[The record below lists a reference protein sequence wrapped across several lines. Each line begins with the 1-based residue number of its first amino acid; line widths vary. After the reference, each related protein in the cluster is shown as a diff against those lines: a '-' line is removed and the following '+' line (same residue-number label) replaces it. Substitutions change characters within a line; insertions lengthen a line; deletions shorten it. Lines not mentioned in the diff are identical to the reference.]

1 MSMPIADSTLEG
13 VALDEAVA
21 RAIGEE
27 PGADYST
34 SWHHGG
40 RLIERYNI
48 SLSPPQSRVRRNG
61 GRQPGWGESGMWG
74 STSWTMRN
82 ADGERCVAYDDT
94 RPLVAAMR
102 LIVECNPARAA

>member
-1 MSMPIADSTLEG
+1 MSIADSTLEG

-21 RAIGEE
+21 KAIGEE

-34 SWHHGG
+34 SWVHGG

-48 SLSPPQSRVRRNG
+48 SLSPPQSRVHRNG

-74 STSWTMRN
+74 CTSWTMLKEE
-82 ADGERCVAYDDT
+82 GERCVAYDNT

-102 LIVECNPARAA
+102 LIVECNPSRAA

>member
-1 MSMPIADSTLEG
+1 MREESTFCELEG

-21 RAIGEE
+21 RAIGDE

-48 SLSPPQSRVRRNG
+48 SLGPPQSRVHRNG
-61 GRQPGWGESGMWG
+61 GRQPGWGESGMWTC
-74 STSWTMRN
+74 TSWTMRK
-82 ADGERCVAYDDT
+82 ADGSRSLGYHET
-94 RPLVAAMR
+94 SPLIAAMR
-102 LIVECNPARAA
+102 LIVECNPSRAA